1 MSFNLSIDM
10 SAFESEM
17 EQLAERAD
25 KAVRPAA
32 QAGAQVL
39 YDRAKSNVAAL
50 GRKTGNLD
58 RSIYQAYSAN
68 NSNESKAVYHISWN
82 ATKAP
87 HGHLLEFGYLQRYL
101 YYQDNQGQIRPMVR
115 PGMEGM
121 PRPGRRASR
130 EQKDAYFMT
139 RPGGPVQVPGYAFLR
154 RAKDAMPQAQEAM
167 RKTFLERLNA
177 R

>member
-1 MSFNLSIDM
+1 MSFNLSIDVR
-10 SAFESEM
+10 AFESEM

-39 YDRAKSNVAAL
+39 YERVKVNVASL

-58 RSIYQAYSAN
+58 SSIYQAYSAD

-87 HGHLLEFGYLQRYL
+87 HGHLVEWGYIKRWQSIMINGKWVTLK
-101 YYQDNQGQIRPMVR
+101 NRPL
-115 PGMEGM
+115 
-121 PRPGRRASR
+121 A
-130 EQKDAYFMT
+130 T
-139 RPGGPVQVPGYAFLR
+139 PVQVPGKAFMR
-154 RAKDAMPQAQEAM
+154 RAKDAIPMAEEAM
-167 RKTFLERLNA
+167 RAKFLEVLHGG
-177 R
+177 

>member
-17 EQLAERAD
+17 EQLAERAY

-58 RSIYQAYSAN
+58 RSIYQAFSES
-68 NSNESKAVYHISWN
+68 NSNESKSVYHISWN
-82 ATKAP
+82 YIEAP

-101 YYQDNQGQIRPMVR
+101 YYQNNQGQIRPMVR

-139 RPGGPVQVPGYAFLR
+139 RPGGPVQVPGKAFLR
-154 RAKDAMPQAQEAM
+154 RAKDASPQAIQAM
-167 RKTFLERLNA
+167 RDTFLERMNE

>member
-1 MSFNLSIDM
+1 MSFNLSIDVR
-10 SAFESEM
+10 AFESEM

-39 YDRAKSNVAAL
+39 YDRVKVNVASL

-58 RSIYQAYSAN
+58 SSIYQAYSAD

-87 HGHLLEFGYLQRYL
+87 HGHLVEWGYIKRWQSIMINGKWVTLK
-101 YYQDNQGQIRPMVR
+101 NRPL
-115 PGMEGM
+115 
-121 PRPGRRASR
+121 A
-130 EQKDAYFMT
+130 T
-139 RPGGPVQVPGYAFLR
+139 PVQVPGKAFMR
-154 RAKDAMPQAQEAM
+154 RAKDALPMAEEAM
-167 RKTFLERLNA
+167 RAKFLEVLHGG
-177 R
+177 